1 MTILIKLAAWAGKPR
16 ASVIF
21 VHGLGGHAYETWRS
35 KPDDDSFWPLWL
47 AQEVEGLAVYTLGYA
62 APPSNWLG
70 TAMPLQDRARN
81 LLERLFSESRLK
93 DGPVTFVC
101 HSLGGLLVKQ
111 IMLDL
116 QLQKGSRPEAADLLE
131 RITQVVF
138 LATPHTGSR
147 HANWLD
153 RLRFFA
159 WPTSIARTL
168 VANDPTLRAINV
180 NYRGLAEERRDTLRH
195 RIFYETQGTP
205 IGVIVDEAS
214 ADPGLPGFPPIPI
227 DADHIK
233 IAKPA
238 GRTAL
243 QYLRT
248 RDFLA
253 EVPKPMEPATGYL
266 SYPLPKIELEQPWNL
281 IPKLIRIAALLLVC
295 AIAYKGVQALITPID
310 GAKIEQKLDEQNAQL
325 KAQSDLIRQLLAQ
338 SATKPLPGAE
348 RAIGEAVAAAG
359 KGAAEGDERMKSAL
373 KLLQENKVAEAEQLF
388 HAVAVDKEARAKQ
401 NRQEAASAYRNLGAI
416 AGLRDP
422 KRALEA
428 YTKAMENDPED
439 LESLIWVASLELERG
454 DVPKAETH
462 FQQVLKLAT
471 STNREWYIEWA
482 KIGIGDVLVAQG
494 NLPEALKAYRDGL
507 AIRDRLAKSDP
518 GHLGWQRDLTV
529 SYDRIGDVLVA
540 QGNLPEA
547 LKAYRDDLAI
557 SDRLAKSDPGHLGWQ
572 RDLTVSYDRIGDVL
586 VAQGNLP
593 EALKAYRDGLA
604 IRDRLAQSDPGHLG
618 WQRDLSVSYNK
629 IGDVLVAQGNL
640 PEALKAYRD
649 GLAIR
654 DRLAKSD
661 PGNAGWQR
669 DLAVSYAKLGAIYQK
684 NKDKTKALGMLQQG
698 LAIMLRMT
706 QLSPDNAQWK
716 NDVVWFERQIT
727 ELKH

>member
-1 MTILIKLAAWAGKPR
+1 MTKLIKLAAWAGKPR

-70 TAMPLQDRARN
+70 TAMPLQDRAVN
-81 LLERLFSESRLK
+81 LLECLLSERQLR
-93 DGPVTFVC
+93 DGPITFVC

-116 QLQKGSRPEAADLLE
+116 QLQKGRRPEAADLLE

-138 LATPHTGSR
+138 LATPHNGSR

-195 RIFYETQGTP
+195 RVFYETQGTP

-214 ADPGLPGFPPIPI
+214 ANPGLPGLPPIPI

-253 EVPKPMEPATGYL
+253 EMPMLMEPATGL
-266 SYPLPKIELEQPWNL
+266 TAYPLTKIELEQPWNL
-281 IPKLIRIAALLLVC
+281 VPKLIRIAALVLVS

-310 GAKIEQKLDEQNAQL
+310 GAKIERQLDEQNAKLDFITQ
-325 KAQSDLIRQLLAQ
+325 KLLAQ
-338 SATKPLPGAE
+338 SPIKPLPGAE
-348 RAIGEAVAAAG
+348 KAIGEAVAAAG

-388 HAVAVDKEARAKQ
+388 HAVALDKEARAKQ
-401 NRQEAASAYRNLGAI
+401 NRQEAAAAYRNLGAI

-428 YTKAMENDPED
+428 YTKAVENDPED
-439 LESLIWVASLELERG
+439 VESLIWLAWLELERG
-454 DVPKAETH
+454 DVPKADTH

-471 STNREWYIEWA
+471 SSNRERYIEWA
-482 KIGIGDVLVAQG
+482 KIGA
-494 NLPEALKAYRDGL
+494 
-507 AIRDRLAKSDP
+507 
-518 GHLGWQRDLTV
+518 
-529 SYDRIGDVLVA
+529 
-540 QGNLPEA
+540 
-547 LKAYRDDLAI
+547 
-557 SDRLAKSDPGHLGWQ
+557 
-572 RDLTVSYDRIGDVL
+572 GDVL

-604 IRDRLAQSDPGHLG
+604 IRDRLAQSDPG
-618 WQRDLSVSYNK
+618 
-629 IGDVLVAQGNL
+629 
-640 PEALKAYRD
+640 
-649 GLAIR
+649 
-654 DRLAKSD
+654 
-661 PGNAGWQR
+661 NAGWQR
-669 DLAVSYAKLGAIYQK
+669 DLAVSYAKLATIYRKYQD
-684 NKDKTKALGMLQQG
+684 NAKALDMLRQG
-698 LAIMLRMT
+698 QTIMLRMT

-727 ELKH
+727 ELKN

>member
-1 MTILIKLAAWAGKPR
+1 MTKLIKLAAWAGKPR

-70 TAMPLQDRARN
+70 TAMPLQDRAVN
-81 LLERLFSESRLK
+81 LLECLLSERQLR
-93 DGPVTFVC
+93 DGPITFVC

-116 QLQKGSRPEAADLLE
+116 QLQKGRRPEAADLLE

-147 HANWLD
+147 QANWLD

-195 RIFYETQGTP
+195 RVFYETQGTP

-214 ADPGLPGFPPIPI
+214 ANPGLPGLPPIPI

-253 EVPKPMEPATGYL
+253 EMPMLMEPATGL
-266 SYPLPKIELEQPWNL
+266 TAYPLTKIELEQPWNL
-281 IPKLIRIAALLLVC
+281 VPKLIRIAALVLVS

-310 GAKIEQKLDEQNAQL
+310 GAKIEQKLDNQNAQLKDQNAQL
-325 KAQSDLIRQLLAQ
+325 KAQNDLIRQLLAQ
-338 SATKPLPGAE
+338 SANKPLPGAE
-348 RAIGEAVAAAG
+348 MAIGEAVAAAG

-388 HAVAVDKEARAKQ
+388 HAVALDKEARAKQ
-401 NRQEAASAYRNLGAI
+401 NRQEAAAAYRNLGAI

-428 YTKAMENDPED
+428 YTKAVENDPED
-439 LESLIWVASLELERG
+439 VESLIWLAWLELERG
-454 DVPKAETH
+454 DVPKADTH

-471 STNREWYIEWA
+471 SSNRERYIEWA
-482 KIGIGDVLVAQG
+482 KIGA
-494 NLPEALKAYRDGL
+494 
-507 AIRDRLAKSDP
+507 
-518 GHLGWQRDLTV
+518 
-529 SYDRIGDVLVA
+529 
-540 QGNLPEA
+540 
-547 LKAYRDDLAI
+547 
-557 SDRLAKSDPGHLGWQ
+557 
-572 RDLTVSYDRIGDVL
+572 GDVL

-604 IRDRLAQSDPGHLG
+604 IRDRLAQSDPG
-618 WQRDLSVSYNK
+618 
-629 IGDVLVAQGNL
+629 
-640 PEALKAYRD
+640 
-649 GLAIR
+649 
-654 DRLAKSD
+654 
-661 PGNAGWQR
+661 NAGWQR
-669 DLAVSYAKLGAIYQK
+669 DLAVSYAKLATIYRKYQD
-684 NKDKTKALGMLQQG
+684 NAKALDMLRQG
-698 LAIMLRMT
+698 QAIMLRMT

-727 ELKH
+727 QLKN